1 LWFSPKTTNLASMSA
16 TPNAGQKNNADLR
29 TNAPDRTAARQK
41 IVDELALRVRQEVR
55 ERLGPNPT
63 FEQRRD
69 AEAELLSEVLWKR
82 EDEDLRESV
91 ATTDSVQ
98 INGKAYKRLEQPSSA
113 TYYGRWGQH
122 FVEEPLYREVGVRN
136 GPTVKPLELRVG
148 IVARRM
154 TPDLARIMGELSA
167 DGNSRE
173 VEHTMRIVGLFPP
186 SRSFIEKR
194 VKVMAAELETQVTA
208 LEQQSRAVTE
218 IPGNVASMSCGLDRF
233 SVYMEEPALPET
245 IEKRSPRRRTKPYQ
259 RTPPPPKEYHY
270 RKAWAGNV
278 SIYDKDGKE
287 LRTWRYATQA
297 DIDPK
302 QLAQRVSADVAW
314 ILRSH
319 PRICVQC
326 VQDAAPEL
334 NVLPETLSKELPG
347 EATVHELVDFE
358 HLMQGYLDKVVD
370 ACEPEGDPHNIKSW
384 YRGELLHDDDAI
396 ERIWRNLRYRAK
408 RLPGSDTTGRKAVAS
423 ALRYIR
429 TRKAKMRYASHY
441 AENRTIGSGG
451 TESTCWTMQQR
462 VKRPAQ
468 SWGVPGLRGTLTI
481 RSLVVSERWHSA
493 WQSYAAAQR
502 KEVLAIM

>member
-1 LWFSPKTTNLASMSA
+1 M
-16 TPNAGQKNNADLR
+16 
-29 TNAPDRTAARQK
+29 
-41 IVDELALRVRQEVR
+41 VDELALRVRQEVR

-278 SIYDKDGKE
+278 SIYPVTPPH
-287 LRTWRYATQA
+287 RSNSWFPVSATECTASASIDDAPVTANPANLATAIPKFA
-297 DIDPK
+297 DIAAK
-302 QLAQRVSADVAW
+302 TARWLSVSIHTRLAAHAGHAKCCRRTHATATRAMRVTRRVS
-314 ILRSH
+314 
-319 PRICVQC
+319 
-326 VQDAAPEL
+326 
-334 NVLPETLSKELPG
+334 T
-347 EATVHELVDFE
+347 F
-358 HLMQGYLDKVVD
+358 
-370 ACEPEGDPHNIKSW
+370 
-384 YRGELLHDDDAI
+384 
-396 ERIWRNLRYRAK
+396 
-408 RLPGSDTTGRKAVAS
+408 
-423 ALRYIR
+423 
-429 TRKAKMRYASHY
+429 
-441 AENRTIGSGG
+441 
-451 TESTCWTMQQR
+451 
-462 VKRPAQ
+462 
-468 SWGVPGLRGTLTI
+468 
-481 RSLVVSERWHSA
+481 
-493 WQSYAAAQR
+493 AAAA
-502 KEVLAIM
+502 L